1 MGGTAEPTW
10 IKTSSFLLLAHFSL
24 AINHTSYITMD
35 PETNDSNDQAINV
48 DDVSETVEDLSL
60 SNTVEMGNE
69 DKIEIEPTPRDE
81 KDDGFQD
88 GKGLENP
95 PTPET
100 EKDDQQN
107 DEGIEEDDKD
117 ESESRKDD
125 TYSDSLID
133 NVESFTSIDESK
145 SSATALVET
154 PPTLQL
160 LEPQRS
166 SVSPSSAEGSSSR
179 TSLNK
184 KGKRKSNDVSIE
196 LSYS

>member
-1 MGGTAEPTW
+1 
-10 IKTSSFLLLAHFSL
+10 
-24 AINHTSYITMD
+24 MD
-35 PETNDSNDQAINV
+35 LETNDTNDQAIDV
-48 DDVSETVEDLSL
+48 DDVSETVQDLSL
-60 SNTVEMGNE
+60 SNTAEMGNE
-69 DKIEIEPTPRDE
+69 DNVEIETSPRDD

-88 GKGLENP
+88 EKVLENT
-95 PTPET
+95 PTPEP

-145 SSATALVET
+145 TSATALVET
-154 PPTLQL
+154 TPTSQS
-160 LEPQRS
+160 LEAQRS
-166 SVSPSSAEGSSSR
+166 SVSPSSAGGGSGR
-179 TSLNK
+179 TSMNK

-196 LSYS
+196 LNYS